1 MQDIIFD
8 LLSVGRFRQI
18 YPEVSLSQNIK
29 LLFTVSESQNSRLQ
43 NLELQQFERRTVR
56 WESHLIAHILRR

>member
-18 YPEVSLSQNIK
+18 YPEVSLGQNIK
-29 LLFTVSESQNSRLQ
+29 LLFTVSL
-43 NLELQQFERRTVR
+43 LL
-56 WESHLIAHILRR
+56 